1 MKRDDYWELFWLSG
15 LPEAWMMSIRS
26 RGDLNAADRTA
37 KTLPHGETG
46 LPREAEELC
55 QKKEEQGATEVPG
68 PSLTGE

>member
-1 MKRDDYWELFWLSG
+1 
-15 LPEAWMMSIRS
+15 MMSSRS

-55 QKKEEQGATEVPG
+55 QKKEEQGAAEVPG